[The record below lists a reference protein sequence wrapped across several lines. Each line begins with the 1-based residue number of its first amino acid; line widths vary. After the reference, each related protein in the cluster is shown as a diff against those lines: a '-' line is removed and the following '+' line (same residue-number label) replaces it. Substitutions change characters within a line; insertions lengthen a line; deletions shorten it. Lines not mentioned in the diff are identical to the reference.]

1 VLLGDP
7 TRRSRDE
14 IDRQFGRRGLM
25 LAGWCAIAAAILTIT
40 GLITLLAFFGTG
52 STLLGALNDLNT
64 ILMASVT
71 VPVALAL
78 HPVASRTSGTLAT
91 VALGADLIGVLLA
104 AGFSALLLAHV
115 MSFNATLLPIT
126 IGNGLIGIWL
136 LMIAA
141 LVLAASAVPAPLGWL
156 GIAGG
161 AGLVVASMGF
171 PLLGREHPV
180 IAIGGLVALIGL
192 VGFYGWAG
200 VLLLQSRLAA
210 G

>member
-1 VLLGDP
+1 
-7 TRRSRDE
+7 
-14 IDRQFGRRGLM
+14 M

-52 STLLGALNDLNT
+52 SAVLGALNDLNT
-64 ILMASVT
+64 ILMAVVT

-78 HPVASRTSGTLAT
+78 HPVASRTSGSVAT
-91 VALGADLIGVLLA
+91 IALSADLIGVLLA
-104 AGFSALLLAHV
+104 AGFSALLLAQV
-115 MSFNATLLPIT
+115 MSFSNTLLPIT

-136 LMIAA
+136 LMTAA

-161 AGLVVASMGF
+161 AGLVIASMGF

-180 IAIGGLVALIGL
+180 IAAGGVVALIGL

-200 VLLLQSRLAA
+200 VLLLQSRLA
-210 G
+210 GG

>member
-1 VLLGDP
+1 
-7 TRRSRDE
+7 
-14 IDRQFGRRGLM
+14 M
-25 LAGWCAIAAAILTIT
+25 LAGWSAIAAAILTIT

-52 STLLGALNDLNT
+52 SAALGALNDLNT
-64 ILMASVT
+64 ILMALAT

-78 HPVASRTSGTLAT
+78 HPLASRTSGWLAT
-91 VALGADLIGVLLA
+91 VALGADLVGVLLA
-104 AGFSALLLAHV
+104 AGFSALLLAQV
-115 MSFNATLLPIT
+115 MSFNTTLLPIV
-126 IGNGLIGIWL
+126 IGNGLIGVWL
-136 LMIAA
+136 LMTAA

-161 AGLVVASMGF
+161 TGLMIASMGF

-180 IAIGGLVALIGL
+180 IAAGGVMSLVGL

-210 G
+210 E